1 MVDNP
6 ISTEQ
11 ILKNIYGVTATG
23 TMSNMQGGNISNKH
37 FMGINGVQRTLLRDN
52 VVKENLRIKYLD
64 EIPNKNIYGGAVK
77 RRKPKRKTHATKA
90 KQITIYASPEYVDT
104 SNDLKVFMDKF
115 FLYYRFSRSPNSAIY
130 VIPPSAELS
139 TMISKRG
146 KDKQEGSIEL
156 QREVRNNKGIGLEK
170 YLFVTFGD
178 NSKTDKYR
186 IDPNLTDNGAY
197 PNGSFETVRRTN
209 LNGDVFYFSY
219 KDDKTVIVHTKP
231 DNVNGKD
238 SEVLKFVARFNNGG
252 YIFQGHVPDHSEEH
266 IGPKPTKKSKIYKFG
281 FDDLEF
287 GELPK
292 TGFTQSSYVVT
303 GGASNSALKVL
314 ELYDELYDRD
324 HDVAAEHFLRCVA
337 KKEKLS
343 NIVTNNADFL
353 FSAVYCALSKP
364 NAVNVNDINKE
375 ISAKE
380 FVNLYKDFKPMK
392 TTINDCNNKRRAVA
406 TDITNAYN
414 NYVIGKHND
423 IYNKQFST
431 NAFVKHFKNWYRKTS
446 DWNIPVADIMTGYIR
461 NNDNPD
467 IQRVGEQ
474 IYNAINDTDNIN
486 ISYGV
491 CSIINNSIKNSF
503 APSLIGKYFP
513 PVFGSV
519 MDVDTFEKSIKKNNN
534 DEEANTV
541 IEMFENEEQV
551 DGGRRKGIKST
562 IVDTVTGTI
571 TGKNDGDDDNGK
583 HKKKC
588 PGKRSNNL
596 AIAAK
601 NALENDLQDNSDEGI
616 ADDDV
621 AIETLD
627 NEEQMSNSPEQEE
640 FQSDGDVMDFINKY
654 VN

>member
-52 VVKENLRIKYLD
+52 VVKENLRIKYID
-64 EIPNKNIYGGAVK
+64 EIHNKNIYGGAVK

-139 TMISKRG
+139 TMVSKRG

-156 QREVRNNKGIGLEK
+156 QREVRNNKNIGLEK

-186 IDPNLTDNGAY
+186 IDPNLTDSGAY

-219 KDDKTVIVHTKP
+219 KDDKSVIVHTKP

-343 NIVTNNADFL
+343 NIITNNADFL

-392 TTINDCNNKRRAVA
+392 TTINDCNNKRRAV
-406 TDITNAYN
+406 TSDIANAYN

-474 IYNAINDTDNIN
+474 IYNAINDTDNTN

-503 APSLIGKYFP
+503 APSLIGKHFP

-519 MDVDTFEKSIKKNNN
+519 MDVDTFEKSIKKNNI

-551 DGGRRKGIKST
+551 DGGRKGSIKDSIIDTATGVVGDT
-562 IVDTVTGTI
+562 I
-571 TGKNDGDDDNGK
+571 GDRTTQK
-583 HKKKC
+583 KKKKC
-588 PGKRSNNL
+588 SGKSNSL

-601 NALENDLQDNSDEGI
+601 NALENDLQDNSDEVMDDAEDTEDI
-616 ADDDV
+616 SIKQVMDDV
-621 AIETLD
+621 E
-627 NEEQMSNSPEQEE
+627 PEE
-640 FQSDGDVMDFINKY
+640 FQSDGDVAEFISRY